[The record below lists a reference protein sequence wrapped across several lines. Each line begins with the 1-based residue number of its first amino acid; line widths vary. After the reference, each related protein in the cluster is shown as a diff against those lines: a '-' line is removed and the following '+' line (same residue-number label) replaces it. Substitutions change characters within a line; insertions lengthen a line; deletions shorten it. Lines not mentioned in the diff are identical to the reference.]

1 MTATGKIAN
10 NGLRLSLHHR
20 NVGYVAKRAKICIRE
35 RRRMNLLSEVL
46 KNNDQVS
53 ADSNMCTDK
62 ILDLSFKKATNS
74 SGTSDLNSSLAT
86 ITTHNRDNQFSEF
99 ENKSPSEV
107 RNFMIT
113 PPSESDS
120 PTKIK
125 SELIHNYLNT
135 SANIAG
141 QDGGL
146 AILPM
151 NIPIVSNIL
160 PTLLNRNDGR
170 MTNGPITSMTNCN
183 ETALPNLSA
192 DVSKKPPRPFKAYP
206 KDPLSLTVGAA
217 ELMYDPNSNE
227 AYSEFRKRML
237 ESVKKTYEGTNTK
250 MRRTTKSPV
259 LPTSTVDEK
268 DAAYLEKRRKNN
280 EAAKRSRDARR
291 AKEDE
296 IAIRAAFLEQENM
309 RLKYELLTLRKET
322 EKLKRMIYT
331 H

>member
-1 MTATGKIAN
+1 MAEN
-10 NGLRLSLHHR
+10 YCH
-20 NVGYVAKRAKICIRE
+20 
-35 RRRMNLLSEVL
+35 RMNLLSEVS
-46 KNNDQVS
+46 KDNDQVS
-53 ADSNMCTDK
+53 VGSNVCTDS
-62 ILDLSFKKATNS
+62 ILDLSLKKATNS
-74 SGTSDLNSSLAT
+74 SGMSNLNSSLAT

-107 RNFMIT
+107 RNFMVT

-120 PTKIK
+120 PKKIK
-125 SELIHNYLNT
+125 SELIHNYRNT
-135 SANIAG
+135 SANITR
-141 QDGGL
+141 QNGGL
-146 AILPM
+146 PILPM
-151 NIPIVSNIL
+151 NISIPIVSNIL
-160 PTLLNRNDGR
+160 PTLLNANDDR
-170 MTNGPITSMTNCN
+170 MINGPITSMTNCN
-183 ETALPNLSA
+183 ETALDNLSA

-217 ELMYDPNSNE
+217 ELVYDPNSNE

-259 LPTSTVDEK
+259 LPTSTADEK
-268 DAAYLEKRRKNN
+268 NAAYLEKRRKNN

-296 IAIRAAFLEQENM
+296 IAIRAAFLEQENI

-322 EKLKRMIYT
+322 EKLKCMIYT